1 MGDPNKQDLS
11 QFLVGL
17 LFLSLEYISS
27 LQYLQCRE
35 NVLFNCVGYGVWGMP
50 YRGFVKPS
58 LTLSHISD
66 FDLSASKDQYFSG
79 AT

>member
-17 LFLSLEYISS
+17 LFLSLEHISS

-35 NVLFNCVGYGVWGMP
+35 NVLFNCVGYGGMGYAVP
-50 YRGFVKPS
+50 G
-58 LTLSHISD
+58 LC
-66 FDLSASKDQYFSG
+66 
-79 AT
+79 